1 MGDKRFVEICKKGTL
16 EEVREAL
23 ANGADVN
30 ERCEV
35 FKGTSLINAV
45 YDGNEPLVSLLL
57 QQPGIQV
64 NAQDGY
70 NYTALHHAAFKRGD
84 KGKKVIRLFDDLT
97 VIQPAKYVSFDSE
110 DETFGPRK
118 DTFSTKE
125 LIF

>member
-45 YDGNEPLVSLLL
+45 YDGN
-57 QQPGIQV
+57 
-64 NAQDGY
+64 
-70 NYTALHHAAFKRGD
+70 
-84 KGKKVIRLFDDLT
+84 
-97 VIQPAKYVSFDSE
+97 
-110 DETFGPRK
+110 
-118 DTFSTKE
+118 
-125 LIF
+125 